1 MHRSEVIVPPSHL
14 RPSDLYWD
22 IMGSDGTNWA
32 TDWGQDY
39 MQPVNCLSDASSRLR
54 AKCKWMFDWMKL
66 SCALWKKSRA
76 SLPAGQPSKVRGR
89 NDCRQARSALDVI
102 SPIHPLACRDIR
114 TLSSAAFARSSI

>member
-54 AKCKWMFDWMKL
+54 AKCKWMFGWMKL
-66 SCALWKKSRA
+66 SCALWKKSR
-76 SLPAGQPSKVRGR
+76 S
-89 NDCRQARSALDVI
+89 
-102 SPIHPLACRDIR
+102 
-114 TLSSAAFARSSI
+114 FATSRPVK